1 MSCVLAVLPQEL
13 TGRIRPWS
21 EPRFR
26 LLVVAVPF
34 QFLTVFQLTRSE
46 SDAALG
52 HICSAIVPPSTA
64 IPLQL
69 VQELAY
75 KNGGGG
81 GGEKQKHVTPLLS
94 QPIFCASLPGFGS
107 GECAMKGELS
117 CRKAL

>member
-1 MSCVLAVLPQEL
+1 MSRVLAVLPQEL

-52 HICSAIVPPSTA
+52 HICSAIVPASTA

-69 VQELAY
+69 VQELVY
-75 KNGGGG
+75 KNGG
-81 GGEKQKHVTPLLS
+81 ETKHVTTLLS

-107 GECAMKGELS
+107 GERAMKGELS
-117 CRKAL
+117 SPRKAL